1 MDTETKS
8 IKSELLCSPQV
19 QPGCPILLY
28 YKSLILTWRL
38 KALQVGRIPK
48 LFECIYLK
56 ISPLWYLYTKSTL
69 WVRDQRGGFHFS
81 VGSPLSCPTTPILEE
96 FLFSQIVIEAGKET
110 ICVPITWEQSFLESN
125 TILGT
130 LSFISDFLGP
140 RESIRIQESKHA
152 PSEMESKFLAVGGGG
167 GGGVYILPRNH
178 LRNRSPF

>member
-1 MDTETKS
+1 MVS
-8 IKSELLCSPQV
+8 
-19 QPGCPILLY
+19 LY
-28 YKSLILTWRL
+28 
-38 KALQVGRIPK
+38 
-48 LFECIYLK
+48 
-56 ISPLWYLYTKSTL
+56 KSTL

>member
-1 MDTETKS
+1 MSVYISKS
-8 IKSELLCSPQV
+8 LLCGIFIQSQHY
-19 QPGCPILLY
+19 GLGI
-28 YKSLILTWRL
+28 K
-38 KALQVGRIPK
+38 G
-48 LFECIYLK
+48 
-56 ISPLWYLYTKSTL
+56 
-69 WVRDQRGGFHFS
+69 GGFHFS

-96 FLFSQIVIEAGKET
+96 LLFSQIVIEAGKET

-167 GGGVYILPRNH
+167 GGVSTFYPEII
-178 LRNRSPF
+178 